1 MKPTPAA
8 WTLFFTGYI
17 ILIIA
22 DKTMGVS
29 FGVFQA
35 IVYALMLPALYLLYK
50 GTKGK
55 GSLGMRLLI
64 VITQFWLGYALA
76 SLIWLIYTI
85 LEK

>member
-22 DKTMGVS
+22 DRTIGVS

-35 IVYALMLPALYLLYK
+35 IVYALMLPALYLLHK

-55 GSLGMRLLI
+55 GGAGIRVLL
-64 VITQFWLGYALA
+64 VITQFWIGYALA
-76 SLIWLIYTI
+76 AFMALVF
-85 LEK
+85 